1 MATKSIPTCVLVE
14 GPAWGDADFC
24 GRWLRAAA
32 KADTLL
38 SKARMRDPDF
48 GMIISDLEFSR
59 LFNYGI
65 MSIVFLGAFTDKHFY
80 TFTINTDD
88 EDLIEFAVMAEMGF
102 FTLTGD
108 RYQVTIPEKLNL
120 KIVVTAHLKL
130 ATTDDL
136 EDLVV
141 AMPSSKAAWLQRSLS
156 AIDQAQRVADR
167 RALLFWD

>member
-1 MATKSIPTCVLVE
+1 MATKTIQNCALVE

-24 GRWLRAAA
+24 GRWLLAAA
-32 KADTLL
+32 KAYTLL
-38 SKARMRDPDF
+38 SKARARDPDF
-48 GMIISDLEFSR
+48 GRIIFDLEFSR

-65 MSIVFLGAFTDKHFY
+65 MSIVFLGAFTDKHFH
-80 TFTINTDD
+80 TFTLETNH

-108 RYQVTIPEKLNL
+108 RYQMTIPEKLNL
-120 KIVVTAHLKL
+120 KIVITAHLKL
-130 ATTDDL
+130 ATEDP

-141 AMPSSKAAWLQRSLS
+141 AMPSSKAAWLQKSLS
-156 AIDQAQRVADR
+156 AIDEAQRLADR